1 MNGFCTYLSIQ
12 LRRAVKLLPVMMAV
26 TLVVCSCVGIFAVLY
41 LGTEMA
47 GQSKKYR
54 IAVVGDTTDSYLGF
68 GISALS
74 VLDDSRFMLE
84 FPSMTE
90 EEARRELA
98 AGKITAYAKVP
109 DGLVDSIVEGTNDKP
124 VVFVAATGQKVITGF
139 LVEDL
144 TEVASS
150 LIVRSQSAIYG
161 MQRILWDNGMGE
173 LWWEATE
180 SLNLRLLDMV
190 LNRTKLCD
198 LEFQGMANGLSTEGY
213 YFCSML
219 IFFLLLAGINSSPLF
234 AKKSR
239 ELMKLMASRGVSI
252 YEQTAGEYLAYLFL
266 NLCCLLGV
274 FFVLGAVLK
283 SGVIQLPEWKKMG
296 VEALAGF
303 YVRMIPA
310 VAALTAMQFLLYE
323 LVTGVVN
330 GILLQ
335 FICCI
340 SMAYLSG
347 CFYPASMFPDV
358 LRRIGEGL
366 PTGLALRYADGG
378 LMGDSTLGL
387 GFGLLLYLAVFL
399 GLSMLARSLRL
410 RRG

>member
-12 LRRAVKLLPVMMAV
+12 LRRAIKLLPVMMTV
-26 TLVVCSCVGIFAVLY
+26 TLLVCSCVGIFAVLY
-41 LGTEMA
+41 LSTEMA

-74 VLDDSRFMLE
+74 VLDDSRFMLD

-98 AGKITAYAKVP
+98 EGKITAYAKVP
-109 DGLVDSIVEGTNDKP
+109 DGLVDSIVEGSNDKP

-161 MQRILWDNGMGE
+161 MQRILWDNGMGD
-173 LWWEATE
+173 LWWDATE

-198 LEFQGMANGLSTEGY
+198 LEMQGMANGLSTEGY

-219 IFFLLLAGINSSPLF
+219 IFFLLLAGIHSSPLF

-252 YEQTAGEYLAYLFL
+252 YEQIAGEYLAYLFL

-283 SGVIQLPEWKKMG
+283 SGVIQLPEWEKNG
-296 VEALAGF
+296 IEALAGF
-303 YVRMIPA
+303 YVRLIPV

-330 GILLQ
+330 GVLLQ
-335 FICCI
+335 FICAI

-347 CFYPASMFPDV
+347 CFYPASIFPNV
-358 LRRIGEGL
+358 LKRIGEKL
-366 PTGLALRYADGG
+366 PVGLALRYADGS
-378 LMGDSTLGL
+378 LMRESTLGL

-399 GLSMLARSLRL
+399 GLSMFARSLRL